1 MRGIFVNIKILI
13 NGETAKACTVVG
25 MTGLSNNFITMAKL
39 VKRGSITKVA
49 DVAGIYYR
57 SEESPSLFNNPITG
71 VALIIKDR
79 PRKKTLI
86 YPAAQ
91 LLVKAPGENM
101 FYHLSG
107 MWQTVA
113 GRNEYRI
120 SDNTKDKPKGIAY
133 VKYDLFQ
140 LSILLPKP

>member
-1 MRGIFVNIKILI
+1 M
-13 NGETAKACTVVG
+13 VG
-25 MTGLSNNFITMAKL
+25 MTGLSNNLITMAKL

>member
-1 MRGIFVNIKILI
+1 
-13 NGETAKACTVVG
+13 
-25 MTGLSNNFITMAKL
+25 MAKL
-39 VKRGSITKVA
+39 IKRGAITKVG
-49 DVAGIYYR
+49 DITGIYYR

-79 PRKKTLI
+79 PRKKTMV

-91 LLVKAPGENM
+91 LLVKAPGETM
-101 FYHLSG
+101 FYHMSG
-107 MWQTVA
+107 MWQTVP

-120 SDNTKDKPKGIAY
+120 SDNTKEKPKGIAY

-140 LSILLPKP
+140 LSILLPKS

>member
-1 MRGIFVNIKILI
+1 
-13 NGETAKACTVVG
+13 
-25 MTGLSNNFITMAKL
+25 MAK
-39 VKRGSITKVA
+39 VIKRGSITKVA
-49 DVAGIYYR
+49 AIAGVYAR
-57 SEESPSLFNNPITG
+57 SEESPSLFHNSSTG
-71 VALIIKDR
+71 VSLIIKDR
-79 PRKKTLI
+79 PKKKTLV

-91 LLVKAPGENM
+91 LLVKAPAENI

-107 MWQTVA
+107 MWQIAA

-140 LSILLPKP
+140 LIITAV

>member
-1 MRGIFVNIKILI
+1 M
-13 NGETAKACTVVG
+13 EG
-25 MTGLSNNFITMAKL
+25 MAGLSINLYYMAK
-39 VKRGSITKVA
+39 VSKKGSITKVA
-49 DVAGIYYR
+49 DIAGIYYR

-101 FYHLSG
+101 FYHMSG

-140 LSILLPKP
+140 LSIILPKA